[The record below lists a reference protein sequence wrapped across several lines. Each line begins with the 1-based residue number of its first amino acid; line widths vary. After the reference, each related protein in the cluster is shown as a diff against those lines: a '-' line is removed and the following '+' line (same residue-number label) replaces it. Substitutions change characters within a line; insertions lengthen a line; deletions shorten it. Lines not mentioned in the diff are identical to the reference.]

1 MLDLQGFGEAVEAV
15 FGDAILLFSV
25 TWCSVSRRGALVRC
39 SALRCLSFGE
49 VFVRR
54 GVSTFGE
61 ATAAMLSSVLLGLL
75 LLPR

>member
-15 FGDAILLFSV
+15 FGDAVLLFSV
-25 TWCSVSRRGALVRC
+25 IWCSVSRRGALVWR

-54 GVSTFGE
+54 GYGGNVEFGVAGSSSPPAVSAE
-61 ATAAMLSSVLLGLL
+61 
-75 LLPR
+75 